1 MTYAK
6 LSILFAE
13 ETLGWHR
20 RVIAWKSFLALTQ
33 GERNALKTVAS
44 GKGGSVSIVQLSK
57 LKSFDLVDHD
67 GRAIV
72 LTAHGRAV
80 EALVDRTR

>member
-1 MTYAK
+1 MA
-6 LSILFAE
+6 LSRDCVE
-13 ETLGWHR
+13 
-20 RVIAWKSFLALTQ
+20 VFLALTQ

-57 LKSFDLVDHD
+57 LKSFDLVDND

-72 LTAHGRAV
+72 LTTHGRAV